1 MAKTP
6 KKSTAAKSST
16 TAAAD
21 TPATQT
27 QRLQRHPLS
36 EKFSLPTTEEE
47 RLALGTDMKS
57 NGQHNDIIL
66 YEGMVLDGWER
77 YMGCLQM
84 GLTPKFK
91 KYEGSSPAAVAF
103 GTNAIR
109 RKLSSVQKALFGAKY
124 FTHVSA
130 EGGKITQKEVAKLA
144 CCSLERLNQLIQ
156 LLRLVDTNEDAARC
170 AATLST
176 NPDVTAAALQT
187 MLVDC
192 GIIDPSARRSSSAP
206 AANPEAGDHDDG
218 DDLGADDDVD
228 ALGGADLDDLISG
241 AHPSTQRKSAASDE
255 GDEDDDDDI
264 IGNGKSSGSRI
275 GGASLKRPKE
285 TPASAAA
292 RTFRALTEPE
302 RIDFVKFCWA
312 TLRPA
317 VEACMT
323 QGRVEWPGMGV
334 TADAGKGA
342 MADAANA
349 LLKAS
354 TSSAKTTS
362 AAAKP
367 AKGKKAAAAAAPVP
381 DELPAAKPAKGA
393 RKPRAK
399 ANA

>member
-1 MAKTP
+1 MAKAP
-6 KKSTAAKSST
+6 KKSPASKT
-16 TAAAD
+16 TPAAD
-21 TPATQT
+21 TTAPAQT
-27 QRLQRHPLS
+27 QRIQRHPLS

-91 KYEGSSPAAVAF
+91 KYEGPNPAAVAF

-124 FTHVSA
+124 FTHVTG
-130 EGGKITQKEVAKLA
+130 EGGKLTQKEVAKLA

-170 AATLST
+170 ASTLST
-176 NPDVTAAALQT
+176 NPDVTPAALQT

-192 GIIDPSARRSSSAP
+192 GIIDPSARRSSTSTP
-206 AANPEAGDHDDG
+206 GTDTGDQDDG

-228 ALGGADLDDLISG
+228 ALGGADLDDMLSG
-241 AHPSTQRKSAASDE
+241 AHPSTQRKPAA
-255 GDEDDDDDI
+255 GDHDDDDDDDI
-264 IGNGKSSGSRI
+264 IGNGNKSSGSRI
-275 GGASLKRPKE
+275 GGTSLKRPKE
-285 TPASAAA
+285 TPASAAG

-302 RIDFVKFCWA
+302 RVDFVKFCWA

-323 QGRVEWPGMGV
+323 QGRVEWPGMGI

-342 MADAANA
+342 IADAANA
-349 LLKAS
+349 LMKAS
-354 TSSAKTTS
+354 ASAKASKTP
-362 AAAKP
+362 AAP
-367 AKGKKAAAAAAPVP
+367 AKRGRKPAAPV
-381 DELPAAKPAKGA
+381 ELPAAKPAKGA

-399 ANA
+399 APSA